1 MTQRMK
7 RATSS
12 GWSPP
17 EKTDT
22 KGNPMAGTPSSSS
35 LASQA
40 TTFSLDITLVED
52 TDAFAESINLTDDNC
67 GTTCPNACCTSSN

>member
-1 MTQRMK
+1 
-7 RATSS
+7 
-12 GWSPP
+12 
-17 EKTDT
+17 
-22 KGNPMAGTPSSSS
+22 MAGTPSSS

-67 GTTCPNACCTSSN
+67 GTTCPNACCTSSS